1 MSAHL
6 RIAADVGG
14 TFTDVAVFD
23 ESSGH
28 IRLGK
33 TLTTPQRLIDGMGH
47 GVEKASARF
56 ADASLFLHGTTVAIN
71 ALLGLP
77 PVVGGFVGVAVLIF
91 AGAGAAA
98 LFVCFA
104 IYVFLLCCLFTTE
117 SNSLSWI

>member
-33 TLTTPQRLIDGMGH
+33 TLTTPQRLIDGMDH
-47 GVEKASARF
+47 GVE
-56 ADASLFLHGTTVAIN
+56 
-71 ALLGLP
+71 
-77 PVVGGFVGVAVLIF
+77 
-91 AGAGAAA
+91 
-98 LFVCFA
+98 
-104 IYVFLLCCLFTTE
+104 
-117 SNSLSWI
+117 